1 MIKEFL
7 ARESNHDRSFTN
19 LSRLAAYP
27 HRFSVFCEKDGVTGS
42 LVHSRDEDHF

>member
-19 LSRLAAYP
+19 LSQLAAYP
-27 HRFSVFCEKDGVTGS
+27 IVLAYFAKRMG
-42 LVHSRDEDHF
+42 